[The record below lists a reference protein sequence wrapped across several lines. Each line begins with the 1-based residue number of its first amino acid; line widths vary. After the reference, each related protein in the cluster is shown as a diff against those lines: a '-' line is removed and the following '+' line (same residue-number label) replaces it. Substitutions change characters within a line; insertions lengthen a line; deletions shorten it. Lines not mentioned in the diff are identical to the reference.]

1 MIELIHITGQLPPR
15 FPEGF
20 AHLQA
25 ELGLELSEQGF
36 LVAFEKADAFCL
48 TMEETAARIC
58 WSKAAECYRGLSLLR
73 QHWGSVRC
81 FRQPMA
87 FETAGIMFDVS
98 RNAVLKPET
107 LKMFF
112 RKMAMLGLNLGMM
125 YTEDTYEVTEYPY
138 FGYLRGKYSKEQL
151 RQLDDY
157 ADSLG
162 IELVPCIQTL
172 AHLNRALHWPAMAH
186 MKDTEEVL
194 LVDDEAAL
202 AFIRA
207 MLKNA
212 AEPYR
217 TNRIHIGMDEAHF
230 LGLGGYLRRHGYTD
244 PFTIMERHLK
254 NVGAIVREL
263 GLNAMMWSDMYFR
276 LASPTGGYYDAPSIP
291 AEVIAKAPEDIDLVY
306 WDYYQMDESV
316 YERMMSMHRQFPAK
330 TAFACGMWTWTGP
343 APHYQRVVD
352 TIIPGLRKAKEH
364 KVPLTFATG
373 WGDNGAECNLLASL
387 YAMTI
392 YGEFCYN
399 DEYDPA
405 GCAARF
411 RCIADADAKAFEDLT
426 RFNQLPGINDWS
438 LRPVNAAKFLLYQDP
453 VVPLYDDD
461 LKGVDTE
468 SHYAALEAD
477 YIRYRAE
484 NPAYDRLFG
493 FYEQL
498 ARALKVK
505 CSFHLKAG
513 AAVRSQDREG
523 AKECAAIARTAAEEL
538 ARLRICWR
546 ELWYETNRIYGFE
559 IIDVRVGGV
568 ASRMESAA
576 LLMEDFAAGRIETI
590 EPLAEEPLP
599 YTDLPGGALRG
610 SYAWGEIV
618 SACKA
623 DL

>member
-1 MIELIHITGQLPPR
+1 MEQIHITGALPAR
-15 FPEGF
+15 FDEGF
-20 AHLQA
+20 ACLQE
-25 ELGLELSEQGF
+25 ELGFCRSAEGF
-36 LVAFEKADAFCL
+36 PVRFEKADGFCL
-48 TMEETAARIC
+48 IMEETAARIG
-58 WSKAAECYRGLSLLR
+58 WSKTSECYRGLSLLR
-73 QHWGSVRC
+73 EHWGSVQTIY
-81 FRQPMA
+81 QPMA

-107 LKMFF
+107 IRFF
-112 RKMAMLGLNLGMM
+112 LRKMAMLGLNLGMM

-138 FGYLRGKYSKEQL
+138 FGYLRGRYSKQQL
-151 RQLDDY
+151 RELDDY
-157 ADSLG
+157 ADALG

-194 LVDDEAAL
+194 LVDDETTME
-202 AFIRA
+202 FIRD

-212 AEPYR
+212 TEPYR
-217 TNRIHIGMDEAHF
+217 SNRIHIGMDEAHF
-230 LGLGGYLRRHGYTD
+230 LGLGSYLRKHGYTD
-244 PFTIMERHLK
+244 PFTIMEHHLK
-254 NVGAIVREL
+254 NVSAVVREL

-291 AEVIAKAPEDIDLVY
+291 AEVIAKAPKDIDLVY
-306 WDYYQMDESV
+306 WDYYTMDESV
-316 YERMMSMHRQFPAK
+316 YERMFSMHSQFAAK

-343 APHYQRVVD
+343 APHYQRAVD

-387 YAMTI
+387 YTMTI
-392 YGEFCYN
+392 YGEFCYQG
-399 DEYDPA
+399 EYDP
-405 GCAARF
+405 GVYAARF
-411 RCIADADAKAFEDLT
+411 RSIANADAKAFVDLT
-426 RFNQLPGINDWS
+426 RFNKLPGVSDWS
-438 LRPVNAAKFLLYQDP
+438 VRPVNAAKFLLYQDP
-453 VVPLYDDD
+453 IVPLYDDD

-477 YIRYRAE
+477 YARYREE
-484 NPAYDRLFG
+484 NPAFDRLFG

-505 CSFHLKAG
+505 CGFHRKAG
-513 AAVRSQDREG
+513 TAVRAQDRKG

-538 ARLRICWR
+538 NRLRVLWR
-546 ELWYETNRIYGFE
+546 ELWYETNRVYGFE

-568 ASRMESAA
+568 AARMESAA
-576 LLMEDFAAGRIETI
+576 LLMDDFAAGRIETI

-599 YTDLPGGALRG
+599 YTSLPGGALRG